1 MSLYDVIKDA
11 ANVVQK
17 ADNIELYRQ
26 LLDAMK
32 MSLEMQEELRSLKE
46 ENIEL
51 KKKRDLRPLIER
63 HNEPFITLKDDKQ
76 KLRYCSHCW
85 DAEEKTIQLHCNEE
99 NGTSFCPHCKIEGV
113 YNQAKNESYYQS
125 FSAENGVGFIGF

>member
-63 HNEPFITLKDDKQ
+63 HKESFITLKDEHPQ
-76 KLRYCSHCW
+76 LRYCAHCW
-85 DAEEKTIQLHCNEE
+85 DAEEKLIQLLCNEKS
-99 NGTSFCPHCKIEGV
+99 GTFDCPHCEIFGV
-113 YNQAKNESYYQS
+113 FDVARNESTCSSSYAGRVD
-125 FSAENGVGFIGF
+125 FLFE